1 MIDILIKNGT
11 IIDGTGRQRYV
22 GDIGIQHGLIC
33 DIGNITNSAKQ
44 TIDAHNKLVTPG
56 WVDIHTHYDGQVT
69 WDSLLTPS
77 SWHGVTTVMMGNC
90 GVGFAPVKPSDRSFL
105 IALMEGVEDIP
116 GTALIEGIN
125 WKWKTF
131 PEYLDF
137 LESRSYTI
145 DIATHVPH
153 APIRAYVMGE
163 RCNREYSP
171 TQKEIDEMSSL
182 VKEGVEA
189 GAFGFSTSRTLLHKD
204 IIGRHVPGT
213 FSCYEEM
220 LAISSSMKGCE
231 NAVLEMASDNL
242 GEDEEWAWI
251 NEFQNIT
258 GLSVNCV
265 ATSAAAHK
273 NNKLFDSIEQAKEKG
288 YNIKYQIGPRPT
300 GIIHGLQSGFH
311 VFVGHPTWIK
321 HLKNL
326 EHAELV
332 RELKKPHIQQQLLSE
347 QSTAITNIKHILNQT
362 FRLNYD
368 KPLYEPSEEER
379 IGDIKEMLHLLIE
392 NDGKDFFYQPIGGY
406 ENYSFAKLK
415 ELLEHPDILFGLSD
429 AGAHCGIIS
438 DSSMPTFVMTHWG
451 RDRLY
456 RSDRLSLEYI
466 VQSMTSKTAEMYGMN
481 DRGKIQVGLLADLNI
496 IDFKELRLFGVEA
509 VHDLPAGGRRL
520 IQRSAGYEYT
530 IKSGVITFRNGIHS
544 GQLPGQLIRRKNS

>member
-1 MIDILIKNGT
+1 MYDLLIKNGT

-77 SWHGVTTVMMGNC
+77 SWHGVTTIMMGNC

-116 GTALIEGIN
+116 GTALIEGIR

-137 LESRSYTI
+137 LESLSYTI

-163 RCNREYSP
+163 KCNREYTP
-171 TQKEIDEMSSL
+171 TQKEIDEMSTL
-182 VKEGVEA
+182 IREGVEA
-189 GAFGFSTSRTLLHKD
+189 GAFGFSTSRTLLHRD
-204 IIGRHVPGT
+204 IIGNHVPGT

-220 LAISSSMKGCE
+220 LALSTSMRGCN
-231 NAVLEMASDNL
+231 NAVLEIASDNL
-242 GEDEEWAWI
+242 GDDEEWSWI

-265 ATSAAAHK
+265 ATTASAHK
-273 NNKLFDSIEQAKEKG
+273 NNKLFNSINQAKEKG
-288 YNIKYQIGPRPT
+288 YIIKYQIGPRPT

-311 VFVGHPTWIK
+311 VFVGHPTWIQQLR
-321 HLKNL
+321 HLD
-326 EHAELV
+326 HDELV
-332 RELKKPHIQQQLLSE
+332 SELKKPHIQKQLLSE
-347 QSTAITNIKHILNQT
+347 QSTVIPNLKYMLNQT
-362 FRLNYD
+362 FKLDD
-368 KPLYEPSEEER
+368 KPNYEPREEER
-379 IGDIKEMLHLLIE
+379 IGDIDEMLQLLIK

-406 ENYSFAKLK
+406 ENYSFSKLK
-415 ELLEHPDILFGLSD
+415 ELLEHPDVLFGLSD

-451 RDRLY
+451 RDRI
-456 RSDRLSLEYI
+456 DKLSLEYI
-466 VQSMTSKTAEMYGMN
+466 VQSMTSKTAELYGMN
-481 DRGKIQVGLLADLNI
+481 DRGKIQPGLLADLNI
-496 IDFKELRLFGVEA
+496 IDFKSLRLHGVEA

-520 IQRSAGYEYT
+520 IQKASGYEYT
-530 IKSGVITFRNGIHS
+530 IKSGVITFRNGIHT
-544 GQLPGQLIRRKNS
+544 GVLPGHLIRRKNS